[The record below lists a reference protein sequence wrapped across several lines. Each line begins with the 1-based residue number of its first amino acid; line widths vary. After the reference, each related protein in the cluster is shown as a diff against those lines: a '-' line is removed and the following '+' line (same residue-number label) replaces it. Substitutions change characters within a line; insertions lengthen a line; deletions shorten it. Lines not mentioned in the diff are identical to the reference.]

1 MAFWRS
7 PVVISIALLSIPAPA
22 PAAPQSYENARR
34 LYEKRDLA
42 AARREFLRIVASAPP
57 ALHSRYY
64 LGRIALLES
73 KPLEAIR
80 WLEPVARADPP
91 ILDALAQLGK
101 AYFET
106 GQLDKAEQCTARAIR
121 QTPWDG
127 ALHYRLARIFQQT
140 GRPDLARKEF
150 AESARLRSADR
161 QSVELLLECSR
172 HIARREI
179 GDAMSV
185 RQQLLANRALDPD
198 VLVALGVTFAAAG
211 LHAEALDPFEE
222 AARRDPASFQAR
234 YNAGLAMLNTGRAAD
249 AIGYLRAGLALAP
262 DSPDALSA
270 LSIAYVLSARYQEA
284 KPALEHWIQL
294 QPDNARARSMLALV
308 DLRTGSPAESVRL
321 LRKVIPELKDDPKPR
336 FLLIEALNA
345 TERQEEALQA
355 ADEAARL
362 FPDLAQAHL
371 AKAQQLARI
380 GRYQEAGPEFERAL
394 ELAPGRVD
402 ALLGLAE
409 VQQKQGRY
417 ADSLAT
423 YRQALAA
430 DPASLTAILGAAR
443 DLLSLQKLAE
453 AREILE
459 RALERHAASSQLHY
473 ELSRVYAR
481 SGERDKA
488 AEQMRITQELR
499 SRETPAR

>member
-1 MAFWRS
+1 MTFWRS
-7 PVVISIALLSIPAPA
+7 SAVISIALLAIPASA
-22 PAAPQSYENARR
+22 QITTEAYANARR

-42 AARREFLRIVASAPP
+42 GARREFLRIVDLAPP

-73 KPLEAIR
+73 KPAEAIR
-80 WLEPVARADPP
+80 WLEPVAVADPP
-91 ILDALAQLGK
+91 IFDAAAQLGK

-106 GQLDKAEQCTARAIR
+106 GQLDKARQFTERAIR
-121 QTPWDG
+121 NTPWDG

-140 GRPDLARKEF
+140 AQPDLAQKEF
-150 AESARLRSADR
+150 AESARLQSADR
-161 QSVELLLECSR
+161 KSVELLLECSR
-172 HIARREI
+172 HIARHEI

-185 RQQLLANRALDPD
+185 RQQLLGDRTLDPD
-198 VLVALGVTFAAAG
+198 VLVALGVTFATAG

-234 YNAGLAMLNTGRAAD
+234 YNAGLALLNTGRGSE
-249 AIGYLRAGLALAP
+249 AIDHLRASVALAP
-262 DSPDALSA
+262 DSSHGLSA
-270 LSIAYVLSARYQEA
+270 LSIAYVLSGRYQDA
-284 KPALEHWIQL
+284 KPVLEHWIEL
-294 QPDNARARSMLALV
+294 KPNNPRARSMLALV

-321 LRKVIPELKDDPKPR
+321 LQDVIKDLKDDPKPR

-345 TERQEEALQA
+345 TERQNEAL
-355 ADEAARL
+355 EAANETVRL

-371 AKAQQLARI
+371 AKAQQLARV
-380 GRYQEAGPEFERAL
+380 GRYAEAGPEFKRAL
-394 ELAPGRVD
+394 ELAPGHVD
-402 ALLGLAE
+402 SLLGLAE
-409 VQQKQGRY
+409 VQQKQGNY

-423 YRQALAA
+423 YQQALAV
-430 DPASLTAILGAAR
+430 DPANLTATLGAAR
-443 DLLSLQKLAE
+443 DLISLQKFAD
-453 AREILE
+453 ARELLE

-481 SGERDKA
+481 AGEREKA

-499 SRETPAR
+499 SREAPAR

>member
-1 MAFWRS
+1 MRLRLRS
-7 PVVISIALLSIPAPA
+7 AISIALLVSGATA
-22 PAAPQSYENARR
+22 QTTTDAYENARR

-42 AARREFLRIVASAPP
+42 GARREFLRIVASAPP

-73 KPLEAIR
+73 KPVEAIR
-80 WLEPVARADPP
+80 WLEPVAGADPP
-91 ILDALAQLGK
+91 VFDAAALLGK

-106 GQLDKAEQCTARAIR
+106 GQLDKARQFTERAIR
-121 QTPWDG
+121 QTPWEG

-140 GRPDLARKEF
+140 GRLDLAQKEF
-150 AESARLRSADR
+150 AESARLQSADR
-161 QSVELLLECSR
+161 KSVELLLECSR
-172 HIARREI
+172 HIARHEI

-185 RQQLLANRALDPD
+185 RQQLLGDRTLDPD
-198 VLVALGVTFAAAG
+198 ALVALGVTFATAG
-211 LHAEALDPFEE
+211 MHAEALEPFEE

-234 YNAGLAMLNTGRAAD
+234 YNAGLALLNTGRAAH
-249 AIGYLRAGLALAP
+249 AIGQLRASLALAP
-262 DSPDALSA
+262 DSTDALSA
-270 LSIAYVLSARYQEA
+270 LSIAYVLSARYQDA
-284 KPALEHWIQL
+284 KPVLEHWIEL
-294 QPDNARARSMLALV
+294 KPDNARARSMLALV

-321 LRKVIPELKDDPKPR
+321 LQQVINELKDDPKPR

-345 TERQEEALQA
+345 TERQNEAL
-355 ADEAARL
+355 EAANEVARV

-380 GRYQEAGPEFERAL
+380 GRYAEAGPEFNRAL
-394 ELAPGRVD
+394 ELAPGHVD
-402 ALLGLAE
+402 SLLGLGE
-409 VQQKQGRY
+409 VQQKQGNY

-430 DPASLTAILGAAR
+430 DPANLTATLGAAR
-443 DLLSLQKLAE
+443 DLVSLQKIAD
-453 AREILE
+453 ARDVLE

-481 SGERDKA
+481 AGEREKA

-499 SRETPAR
+499 SREAPAR